1 MANRSNRRRMSL
13 SRVLAFEAVIAIR
26 PRRADAHHG
35 QEAPPS
41 TNRSDIRAQSHLV
54 ANRSMRSRQPR
65 SLGSILMPNPKRE
78 GRSID
83 RCAECHELS
92 TAARPPACQ
101 RGAQSAGRPWITLRL
116 TLGCRRRAV
125 NRDASLNPSPSMFPL
140 HFGEVHIHPTCSV
153 PDDHIDKK
161 RYPLFL
167 AREVLSGLIDQ
178 LRQGARGAQ
187 LP

>member
-140 HFGEVHIHPTCSV
+140 HFGEVHIRPTVYGPSV
-153 PDDHIDKK
+153 SGAFV
-161 RYPLFL
+161 RSGASAGGSCR
-167 AREVLSGLIDQ
+167 ARRCGP
-178 LRQGARGAQ
+178 GAGSRS
-187 LP
+187 